1 MTNHQAG
8 FTLIEMIVVT
18 AVLGIVASVT
28 APNLFSSRTM
38 ANERAVVATLRNLAT
53 AQTQCMARAAVDTDG
68 DGVGEAL
75 GLFELAGTSALRD
88 GGAPLAPNAITASL
102 GTAQP
107 SGFVSSK
114 GYLLALYLP
123 DAAGN
128 GVLATAANASSIDA
142 NGAEVAFT
150 CLAGQRAHHEQR
162 EEAIALEHLAE
173 IELGALSESVGP
185 GVEGLL
191 PAGCEQLVDLAAAL
205 GELAVREDAFLAH
218 LHAANAALEPRRARD
233 DVCHA
238 LPPRGQSWPG
248 GAAGTAIYERT
259 ASGAHPHASHAGAC
273 FLGQLFQTD
282 AATSNAV
289 PT

>member
-28 APNLFSSRTM
+28 APNLFSSRVM

-107 SGFVSSK
+107 SGFVSTK

-128 GVLATAANASSIDA
+128 GVLATAANAGSIDA

-150 CLAGQRAHHEQR
+150 CLAWPMSHGRSGNATFF
-162 EEAIALEHLAE
+162 
-173 IELGALSESVGP
+173 LSLSGEVLVTRDATYSGLTSVPPP
-185 GVEGLL
+185 G
-191 PAGCEQLVDLAAAL
+191 AAL
-205 GELAVREDAFLAH
+205 VGGDPLQMLSTSLAV
-218 LHAANAALEPRRARD
+218 
-233 DVCHA
+233 
-238 LPPRGQSWPG
+238 GQT
-248 GAAGTAIYERT
+248 GADGFTWQVA
-259 ASGAHPHASHAGAC
+259 P
-273 FLGQLFQTD
+273 
-282 AATSNAV
+282 
-289 PT
+289 